1 MAQFPG
7 LMLWTDAWVA
17 DTHHLSRDVRGA
29 YMDLIIKMWR
39 TPGCRV
45 PNDDAWLARHMLMTA
60 EEVVQVLRPIIKEF
74 CQTDG
79 NWIFQKR
86 LQKEFLRS
94 FELSARQAHRVEQ
107 RWKTEKAKQKAA
119 KRKEGVAALTGEQET
134 DPRKLLFLKNKGG
147 YLPDQISKIE
157 SYCSRAREDDEPEQG
172 VADKK
177 AGKISAELYHLV
189 AAKRSASEE

>member
-17 DTHHLSRDVRGA
+17 DTHHLSRDIRGA

-45 PNDDAWLARHMLMTA
+45 PNDDAWLAKNMPMTA
-60 EEVVQVLRPIIKEF
+60 EDVVQVLRPIIKEF

-86 LQKEFLRS
+86 LQREFVRAFQLQVIRS
-94 FELSARQAHRVEQ
+94 D
-107 RWKTEKAKQKAA
+107 AA
-119 KRKEGVAALTGEQET
+119 KARERKKKRRTTVAH
-134 DPRKLLFLKNKGG
+134 
-147 YLPDQISKIE
+147 PDQNRKIE
-157 SYCSRAREDDEPEQG
+157 SYLYRAREEAEPEE
-172 VADKK
+172 AAEKK
-177 AGKISAELYHLV
+177 ETKVSAELIQFEI
-189 AAKRSASEE
+189 AKRPKEG

>member
-45 PNDDAWLARHMLMTA
+45 PNDDAWLSKNMPMSFDD
-60 EEVVQVLRPIIKEF
+60 VIQVLRPIIREF

-86 LQKEFLRS
+86 LQKEFL
-94 FELSARQAHRVEQ
+94 
-107 RWKTEKAKQKAA
+107 KAA
-119 KRKEGVAALTGEQET
+119 KLQASRSDRAKYGW
-134 DPRKLLFLKNKGG
+134 RNKKKSA
-147 YLPDQISKIE
+147 YAMHPDQNRKIK
-157 SYCSRAREDDEPEQG
+157 SYLYRAREEAEPEE
-172 VADKK
+172 AAEKK
-177 AGKISAELYHLV
+177 ASKVSAELYQLV
-189 AAKRSASEE
+189 AKRTAGEE

>member
-7 LMLWTDAWVA
+7 LMLWTDSWVA
-17 DTHHLSRDVRGA
+17 DTVHLSRDVRGA

-60 EEVVQVLRPIIKEF
+60 DDVVEVLRPIIKEF

-86 LQKEFLRS
+86 LQKEFLRAAS
-94 FELSARQAHRVEQ
+94 MQRSQSDRAKS
-107 RWKTEKAKQKAA
+107 RWKKWNNLNKQSESVPAKSLWKNEKTYSGAM
-119 KRKEGVAALTGEQET
+119 
-134 DPRKLLFLKNKGG
+134 P
-147 YLPDQISKIE
+147 PDQISKRE
-157 SYCSRAREDDEPEQG
+157 SYCSRAREDEAPDEG
-172 VADKK
+172 VAEKK
-177 AGKISAELYHLV
+177 AGKISAELLHLV

>member
-17 DTHHLSRDVRGA
+17 DTRHLRGKIGKLKRCL
-29 YMDLIIKMWR
+29 YMDLLIEMWR

-45 PNDDAWLARHMLMTA
+45 PNDDNWLQEHLDVN
-60 EEVVQVLRPIIKEF
+60 EEECRDLLRPVIKEF

-86 LQKEFLRS
+86 LQKEFLRAAAIQRAQ
-94 FELSARQAHRVEQ
+94 SARAKSG
-107 RWKTEKAKQKAA
+107 WK
-119 KRKEGVAALTGEQET
+119 KRKRPAGAMH
-134 DPRKLLFLKNKGG
+134 
-147 YLPDQISKIE
+147 PDQNRKIE
-157 SYCSRAREDDEPEQG
+157 SYLYRAREDDEPEE

-177 AGKISAELYHLV
+177 ETKASAELIQLV
-189 AAKRSASEE
+189 EAKRKQG

>member
-60 EEVVQVLRPIIKEF
+60 DEVVEVLRPIIREF

-86 LQKEFLRS
+86 LQKEFLRAARIQHAQS
-94 FELSARQAHRVEQ
+94 MRAKSGWKKRVSLNKQSESVPAKSA
-107 RWKTEKAKQKAA
+107 WQKKKPSVGAMH
-119 KRKEGVAALTGEQET
+119 
-134 DPRKLLFLKNKGG
+134 
-147 YLPDQISKIE
+147 PDQISKRE
-157 SYCSRAREDDEPEQG
+157 SFLSRAREDDEPEQG
-172 VADKK
+172 VAEKK
-177 AGKISAELYHLV
+177 AGKISAELLHLV
-189 AAKRSASEE
+189 VAKRSTSEE